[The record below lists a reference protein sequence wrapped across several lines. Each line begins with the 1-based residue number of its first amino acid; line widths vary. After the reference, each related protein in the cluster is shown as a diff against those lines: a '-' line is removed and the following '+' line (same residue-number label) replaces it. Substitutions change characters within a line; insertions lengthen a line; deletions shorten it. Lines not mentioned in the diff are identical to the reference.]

1 MSIKTILRNRI
12 HAVIDLKLRP
22 NQAGFRPGRS
32 CAQQVHILR
41 RLIEGF
47 TIKQLPLVAT
57 FIDFRKAFDSIN
69 RDTMFKI
76 LRSYGI
82 PKAIVDAIR
91 ALYDDSKSAVL
102 VEGQISE
109 EFDVTTGVLQGD
121 VLAPFLFIIVL
132 DFVMN
137 NAQSKNPEGGVVT
150 HPRRSRR
157 HKDIIL
163 NDLDFADDIALLE
176 SSIPRAQKQL
186 SHTSDS
192 AASVGLVINTDKT
205 EFLTLN
211 CPTNQQLMV
220 GPKSL
225 SRVDDFRYLGSMVA
239 SSRTDFKK
247 RHGLSWSVF
256 WKLEKICQNHLCI
269 CPPLQL

>member
-1 MSIKTILRNRI
+1 M
-12 HAVIDLKLRP
+12 
-22 NQAGFRPGRS
+22 
-32 CAQQVHILR
+32 
-41 RLIEGF
+41 
-47 TIKQLPLVAT
+47 
-57 FIDFRKAFDSIN
+57 
-69 RDTMFKI
+69 
-76 LRSYGI
+76 
-82 PKAIVDAIR
+82 
-91 ALYDDSKSAVL
+91 
-102 VEGQISE
+102 
-109 EFDVTTGVLQGD
+109 
-121 VLAPFLFIIVL
+121 
-132 DFVMN
+132 
-137 NAQSKNPEGGVVT
+137 T

-163 NDLDFADDIALLE
+163 KDLDFADDIALLE

-256 WKLEKICQNHLCI
+256 WKLEKIWRSNSVPIHLKIELFKTTCVSVLLYNCETWTI
-269 CPPLQL
+269 DKEMTTKINSFQTRCFRVILGIKRLDRVSNQHIYETTSSSPLMVMLSS

>member
-1 MSIKTILRNRI
+1 
-12 HAVIDLKLRP
+12 
-22 NQAGFRPGRS
+22 
-32 CAQQVHILR
+32 
-41 RLIEGF
+41 
-47 TIKQLPLVAT
+47 
-57 FIDFRKAFDSIN
+57 
-69 RDTMFKI
+69 
-76 LRSYGI
+76 
-82 PKAIVDAIR
+82 
-91 ALYDDSKSAVL
+91 
-102 VEGQISE
+102 
-109 EFDVTTGVLQGD
+109 
-121 VLAPFLFIIVL
+121 
-132 DFVMN
+132 MN
-137 NAQSKNPEGGVVT
+137 NAQNKNPEGGLVT

-220 GPKSL
+220 GRKFL

-256 WKLEKICQNHLCI
+256 WKLEKIRRSNSVPIYLKIELFKTTCVFVLLYNCETWTI
-269 CPPLQL
+269 DKEMTTKINSF